1 MQLSKLKQGIKDG
14 NLEVS
19 EWNEVLMNSGFASY
33 FISYFLAG
41 ICRKSCSNGCSS
53 NTINGTIRLSD
64 FKNCGVSCT
73 PSCALV
79 SCSTCTL
86 ACPISMAMD

>member
-33 FISYFLAG
+33 FNSYFLLG
-41 ICRKSCSNGCSS
+41 VCRKSCSNGCSS
-53 NTINGTIRLSD
+53 NTIND
-64 FKNCGVSCT
+64 
-73 PSCALV
+73 
-79 SCSTCTL
+79 
-86 ACPISMAMD
+86 